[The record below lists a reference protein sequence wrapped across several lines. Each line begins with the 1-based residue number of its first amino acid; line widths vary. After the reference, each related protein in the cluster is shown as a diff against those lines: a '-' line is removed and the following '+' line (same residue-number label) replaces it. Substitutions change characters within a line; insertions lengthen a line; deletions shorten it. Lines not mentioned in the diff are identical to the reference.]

1 MENTM
6 ENMETRNFE
15 IRETDLEQREVIGR
29 AVPYGDTIDIGGGSS
44 ERFVSGSV
52 DLTSHVKL
60 FRDHKDII
68 GKVQSMEE
76 REDGL
81 WIRAK
86 VSNTKLGDETLALVK
101 DGAINSFSI
110 GFVPLVDE
118 KQDRTIIRKKVKLKE
133 ISLVAFPAYENASVT
148 EVREIKEE
156 TQMENTTTPDYTT
169 AITEVRN
176 HAEELER
183 RLDVLAADKTAV
195 ASDKEMKFRSYGA
208 YVKAV
213 AAGDEEALE
222 THRAFADTSSV
233 LANSILK
240 NAWVSDT
247 VRILN
252 QGRPTYNV
260 FSSAPLPVDGMT
272 IEYPTLST
280 NTSAITEQAAEGD
293 TLNFGKIALGSATA
307 SIKTYGGYTAMS
319 RQVIERSSVNYV
331 DAAFRAMAAA
341 YAKKTNEVVKAQ
353 LVTDAA
359 NFAQGTLATYN
370 ADAIMTLL
378 AQSAIDVNNET
389 GLPLQFILCGS
400 NAFKGLA
407 KTVDSSGR
415 PILSAQAAVNTY
427 GSINPVGLTGTIMG
441 LPIVFDPSLPANA
454 MYIGNSAALT
464 TYESAGAPFR
474 LNAEEITN
482 LSQKFSVYG
491 YLAVAAADKKALVKI
506 TAPA

>member
-1 MENTM
+1 MET
-6 ENMETRNFE
+6 METRNFE
-15 IRETDLEQREVIGR
+15 IRETDLEKREVIGR

-44 ERFVSGSV
+44 ERFIAGSV
-52 DLTSHVKL
+52 DLDSHVKL

-68 GKVQSMEE
+68 GKVQAMEE
-76 REDGL
+76 KEDGL

-156 TQMENTTTPDYTT
+156 TQMENITTPDYTT

-195 ASDKEMKFRSYGA
+195 ASDKEIKFRSYGA

-222 THRAFADTSSV
+222 QHRVFADTSSV

-240 NAWVSDT
+240 NAWVADT
-247 VRILN
+247 VRILDM
-252 QGRPTYNV
+252 GRPTYNV
-260 FSSAPLPVDGMT
+260 FSSAPLPSDGMT

-280 NTSAITEQAAEGD
+280 NTSAIAEQAAEGD
-293 TLNFGKIALGSATA
+293 TLTFGKIALGSATA
-307 SIKTYGGYTAMS
+307 AIKTYGGYTAMS

-359 NFAQGTLATYN
+359 NFAQGTLATYS
-370 ADAIMTLL
+370 ADNVMGLL

-407 KTVDSSGR
+407 KTVDGSGR

-454 MYIGNSAALT
+454 LYIGNSAALT

-482 LSQKFSVYG
+482 LSQQFSVYG

>member
-1 MENTM
+1 MET
-6 ENMETRNFE
+6 METRNFE
-15 IRETDLEQREVIGR
+15 IRETDLEKREVIGR

-52 DLTSHVKL
+52 DLDSHVKL

-68 GKVQSMEE
+68 GKVQAMEE

-156 TQMENTTTPDYTT
+156 TQMENITTPDYTT

-195 ASDKEMKFRSYGA
+195 ASDKEIKFRSYGA

-222 THRAFADTSSV
+222 QHRVFADTSSV
-233 LANSILK
+233 LANTILK
-240 NAWVSDT
+240 NAWVADT
-247 VRILN
+247 VRILDM
-252 QGRPTYNV
+252 GRPTYNV
-260 FSSAPLPVDGMT
+260 FSSAPLPSDGMT

-280 NTSAITEQAAEGD
+280 NTSAIAEQAAEGD
-293 TLNFGKIALGSATA
+293 TLTFGKIALGSATA
-307 SIKTYGGYTAMS
+307 AIKTYGGYTAMS

-359 NFAQGTLATYN
+359 NFAQGTLATYS
-370 ADAIMTLL
+370 ADNVMGLL

-400 NAFKGLA
+400 NAFKGMA
-407 KTVDSSGR
+407 KTVDGSGR

-454 MYIGNSAALT
+454 LYIGNSAALT

-482 LSQKFSVYG
+482 LSQQFSVYG

>member
-1 MENTM
+1 MET
-6 ENMETRNFE
+6 METRNFE
-15 IRETDLEQREVIGR
+15 IRETDLEKREVIGR

-52 DLTSHVKL
+52 DLDSHVKL

-68 GKVQSMEE
+68 GKVQAMEE

-156 TQMENTTTPDYTT
+156 TQMENITTPDYTT

-195 ASDKEMKFRSYGA
+195 ASDKEIKFRSYGA

-222 THRAFADTSSV
+222 QHRVFADTSSV

-240 NAWVSDT
+240 NAWVADT
-247 VRILN
+247 VRILDM
-252 QGRPTYNV
+252 GRPTYNV
-260 FSSAPLPVDGMT
+260 FSSAPLPSDGMT

-280 NTSAITEQAAEGD
+280 NTSAIAEQAAEGD
-293 TLNFGKIALGSATA
+293 TLTFGKIALGSATA
-307 SIKTYGGYTAMS
+307 AIKTYGGYTAMS

-359 NFAQGTLATYN
+359 NFAQGTLATYS
-370 ADAIMTLL
+370 ADNVMGLL

-407 KTVDSSGR
+407 KTVDGSGR

-454 MYIGNSAALT
+454 LYIGNSAALT

-482 LSQKFSVYG
+482 LSQQFSVYG

>member
-1 MENTM
+1 MET
-6 ENMETRNFE
+6 METRNFE
-15 IRETDLEQREVIGR
+15 IRETDLEKREVIGR

-52 DLTSHVKL
+52 DLDSHVKL

-68 GKVQSMEE
+68 GKVQAMEE

-156 TQMENTTTPDYTT
+156 TQMENITTPDYTT

-195 ASDKEMKFRSYGA
+195 ASDKEIKFRSYGA

-222 THRAFADTSSV
+222 QHRVFADTSSV

-240 NAWVSDT
+240 NAWVADT
-247 VRILN
+247 VRILDM
-252 QGRPTYNV
+252 GRPTYNV
-260 FSSAPLPVDGMT
+260 FSSAPLPSDGMT

-280 NTSAITEQAAEGD
+280 NTSAIAEQAAEGD
-293 TLNFGKIALGSATA
+293 TLTFGKIALGSATA
-307 SIKTYGGYTAMS
+307 AIKTYGGYTAMS

-359 NFAQGTLATYN
+359 NFAQGTLATYS
-370 ADAIMTLL
+370 ADNVMGLL

-400 NAFKGLA
+400 NAFKGMA
-407 KTVDSSGR
+407 KTVDGSGR

-454 MYIGNSAALT
+454 LYIGNSAALT

-482 LSQKFSVYG
+482 LSQQFSVYG

>member
-1 MENTM
+1 MET
-6 ENMETRNFE
+6 METRNFE
-15 IRETDLEQREVIGR
+15 IRETDLEKREVIGR

-52 DLTSHVKL
+52 DLDSHVKL

-68 GKVQSMEE
+68 GKVQAMEE

-156 TQMENTTTPDYTT
+156 TQMENITTPDYTT

-183 RLDVLAADKTAV
+183 RLDFLAADKTAV
-195 ASDKEMKFRSYGA
+195 ASDKEIKFRSYGA

-222 THRAFADTSSV
+222 QHRVFADTSSV
-233 LANSILK
+233 LANTILK
-240 NAWVSDT
+240 NAWVADT
-247 VRILN
+247 VRILDM
-252 QGRPTYNV
+252 GRPTYNV
-260 FSSAPLPVDGMT
+260 FSSAPLPSDGMT

-280 NTSAITEQAAEGD
+280 NTSAIAEQAAEGD
-293 TLNFGKIALGSATA
+293 TLTFGKIALGSATA
-307 SIKTYGGYTAMS
+307 AIKTYGGYTAMS

-359 NFAQGTLATYN
+359 NFAQGTLATYS
-370 ADAIMTLL
+370 ADNVMGLL

-407 KTVDSSGR
+407 KTVDGSGR

-454 MYIGNSAALT
+454 LYIGNSAALT

-482 LSQKFSVYG
+482 LSQQFSVYG